1 MFTQTVY
8 SQTDFATAATQAYG
22 LQELLI
28 VALAILLLIAILLT
42 IIFILT
48 GWFFLILSGGKEDK
62 VKPAIS
68 MIRYSVIWL
77 IVILIFIFA
86 IPPLSRAIGFS
97 EVGERFVPNQIFST
111 MGCVTDR
118 LFGNGTPDCFEYSGS
133 IQRSNGT
140 YNGSGWTNDL

>member
-8 SQTDFATAATQAYG
+8 SQTDFATAATTAYG
-22 LQELLI
+22 LQELVI
-28 VALAILLLIAILLT
+28 VALAVLLLIAILLT
-42 IIFILT
+42 IVFILT
-48 GWFFLILSGGKEDK
+48 WWFFLILSGWKEDK

-86 IPPLSRAIGFS
+86 IPPLCRALWFN
-97 EVGERFVPNQIFST
+97 EVGEKFVPSEIFST

-118 LFGNGTPDCFEYSGS
+118 LFW
-133 IQRSNGT
+133 
-140 YNGSGWTNDL
+140 NGSPNCFNATSSWSGWSSWNNSWSNDL